1 MRKDMNASFY
11 YNKNNLIEYY
21 NYVIKDFSLQVVPLY
36 DYVKNKYE
44 LVISHSLYNLSRH
57 HEVCVVR
64 TPNNQLYLINVR
76 NKQVTIANINK
87 GTVVYNLSMD
97 ATYLF
102 HSMPIGNSFV
112 LFVMRKGKEIVINVI
127 DLIKEKKYVQ
137 KYPLEKIMETIVSL
151 SKKYYECLKELR
163 NVNGRLL
170 LKKLDGWAN
179 VENSINNSITNL
191 VFTINV

>member
-1 MRKDMNASFY
+1 MRKDMDASFY

-21 NYVIKDFSLQVVPLY
+21 NYVINNFSLQAVPLY
-36 DYVKNKYE
+36 DYVKNEYKI
-44 LVISHSLYNLSRH
+44 VISHSPYNLSRH

-76 NKQVTIANINK
+76 NKQVTIVNINK
-87 GTVVYNLSMD
+87 GTIVYNLSMD
-97 ATYLF
+97 AAYLF

-137 KYPLEKIMETIVSL
+137 KYPLEKIIETILSL
-151 SKKYYECLKELR
+151 PKKIL
-163 NVNGRLL
+163 
-170 LKKLDGWAN
+170 
-179 VENSINNSITNL
+179 
-191 VFTINV
+191 